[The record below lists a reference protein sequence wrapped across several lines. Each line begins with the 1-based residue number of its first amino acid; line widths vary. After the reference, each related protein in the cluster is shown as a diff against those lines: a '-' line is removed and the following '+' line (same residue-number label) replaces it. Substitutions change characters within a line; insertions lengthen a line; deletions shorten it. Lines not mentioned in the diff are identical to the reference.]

1 MRHTVRAAVWSGAV
15 LLATGAV
22 ALPAFGI
29 GRSAPAPSALSAPS
43 APSAPVRPTLIER
56 AACVSDEA
64 ADTPA
69 QVSAAGGGG
78 GEVSQVLE
86 VRVPRIAMVS
96 YDSGDRIAAVA
107 TNTGCAPRAG
117 DEVYIVLDDGNL
129 VAAPDFALDGIEWR
143 GDFTAAGV
151 FQAQQ
156 G

>member
-1 MRHTVRAAVWSGAV
+1 
-15 LLATGAV
+15 
-22 ALPAFGI
+22 
-29 GRSAPAPSALSAPS
+29 
-43 APSAPVRPTLIER
+43 LIER
-56 AACVSDEA
+56 AACASDEA
-64 ADTPA
+64 AATPA
-69 QVSAAGGGG
+69 QMSTAGGSG
-78 GEVSQVLE
+78 GEVSQALE

-117 DEVYIVLDDGNL
+117 DEVYVVLDDGNL

-151 FQAQQ
+151 FQTQQ

>member
-29 GRSAPAPSALSAPS
+29 GRSAPAPSAPS
-43 APSAPVRPTLIER
+43 AAAAAVRPTLIER

-78 GEVSQVLE
+78 EVSQALE

-117 DEVYIVLDDGNL
+117 DEVYVVLDDGNL

>member
-1 MRHTVRAAVWSGAV
+1 M
-15 LLATGAV
+15 
-22 ALPAFGI
+22 
-29 GRSAPAPSALSAPS
+29 
-43 APSAPVRPTLIER
+43 IER
-56 AACVSDEA
+56 TACVSDESA
-64 ADTPA
+64 ETRA
-69 QVSAAGGGG
+69 QVSTAGSSG
-78 GEVSQVLE
+78 GEVSQALE

-96 YDSGDRIAAVA
+96 YDRADRIDAVA
-107 TNTGCAPRAG
+107 TNTGCAPRPG

>member
-15 LLATGAV
+15 VLATGVV
-22 ALPAFGI
+22 AAPAFGI
-29 GRSAPAPSALSAPS
+29 GRSAPAPSELSAPS
-43 APSAPVRPTLIER
+43 ALVRPTLIER
-56 AACVSDEA
+56 AECVSDEA
-64 ADTPA
+64 AATPA
-69 QVSAAGGGG
+69 QVSTAGGG
-78 GEVSQVLE
+78 GEVSQALE

-151 FQAQQ
+151 FQTQQ

>member
-15 LLATGAV
+15 VLATGAV
-22 ALPAFGI
+22 AFPAFGI
-29 GRSAPAPSALSAPS
+29 GRSASAPSALSDPA
-43 APSAPVRPTLIER
+43 AAAAALRPTLIER
-56 AACVSDEA
+56 TACVSDEA
-64 ADTPA
+64 AETRA
-69 QVSAAGGGG
+69 QVSTAGSSG
-78 GEVSQVLE
+78 GEVSQALE

-96 YDSGDRIAAVA
+96 YDRADRIDAVA
-107 TNTGCAPRAG
+107 TNTGCAPRPG

-129 VAAPDFALDGIEWR
+129 VAAPDFALDGIEWL